1 MPPNGR
7 WVEPPPVTGSPPIL
21 KVGLTGGVASG
32 KSTVAA
38 MLSEQG
44 AFVVDA
50 DRLVHEITLP
60 GRAEFDDVVSRF
72 GSEILD
78 NAGHIDR
85 GRLGQIVFVDEEARR
100 TLENIIHPG
109 VRAETARR
117 FEHAAREWNCRIGV
131 FDAALLVET
140 GAYRDF
146 HRLIVVRCERET
158 QIGRLRERNGLS
170 RSNAELRLAAQAPL
184 EPKLAVADYV
194 IDTEGSRLET
204 REQTARI
211 YAQLQSDFDREFLGT

>member
-1 MPPNGR
+1 M
-7 WVEPPPVTGSPPIL
+7 TATPPIL

-50 DRLVHEITLP
+50 DRLVHEITSP
-60 GRAEFDDVVSRF
+60 GRTEFDEVVSRF

-78 NAGHIDR
+78 EAGNIDR
-85 GRLGQIVFVDEEARR
+85 DRLGRIVFADAEVRQA
-100 TLENIIHPG
+100 LESILHPG
-109 VRAETARR
+109 VRAEAERR

-184 EPKLAVADYV
+184 ERKLAVADYV
-194 IDTEGSRLET
+194 IDTEGPLPQT

-211 YAQLQSDFDREFLGT
+211 YEQLQSDFDREFLGA